1 MFRPLLFASLLTIL
15 LFFESRELKA
25 QTLVELEGTTWVISY
40 KLPGAKKISYE
51 ITFLDSGNMKHKHPD
66 DFTPTNDHWVIL
78 EKTMTMYIN
87 DSSATFAGT
96 INGGKIT
103 GTAVNRKGET
113 WKWTA
118 VRKR

>member
-1 MFRPLLFASLLTIL
+1 M
-15 LFFESRELKA
+15 LFFAEAKELKA
-25 QTLVELEGTTWVISY
+25 QTLVELEGTTWIISY

-87 DSSATFAGT
+87 DSSATFSGT

-113 WKWTA
+113 WKWLA